1 MHAAVNP
8 KAILRRPLVEVET
21 GLSRSEIYRR
31 MSRGTFPKQVH
42 LGPKSVG
49 WYRGDVD
56 AFLSNPAGYRAP
68 EAA

>member
-1 MHAAVNP
+1 MHTVNP
-8 KAILRRPLVEVET
+8 MQILRRQQVEAET

-31 MSRGTFPKQVH
+31 MSRGTFPRQVH

-49 WYRGDVD
+49 WYRGAVD
-56 AFLSNPAGYRAP
+56 AFLASPANFRAP

>member
-1 MHAAVNP
+1 MSIAVNP
-8 KAILRRPLVEVET
+8 MAILRRQQVEAET

-31 MSRGTFPKQVH
+31 LSRGTFPKQVH

-56 AFLSNPAGYRAP
+56 AFLRNPFNYRAP
-68 EAA
+68 AAE